1 MFSFWKCEIPREILI
16 PQDPSFG
23 FPRWNFSG
31 WPCLSWSSLCQPGW
45 PRTQRSKCWDQRCAA
60 PHHFSPL
67 VVKGRDRWTDVC
79 GWSVF
84 ILLGLQWPSCFCC
97 PVHPWLADHVLP
109 DAPLLVHL
117 HLPRV
122 SAGHRAPVT
131 EKDRG
136 SFLKSPLEAL
146 ASRLREWSRL
156 CTRSQAFSRPLV

>member
-1 MFSFWKCEIPREILI
+1 MALLVLELTLPARLASNSEIQVLGSKVCSTASF
-16 PQDPSFG
+16 QSFG
-23 FPRWNFSG
+23 G
-31 WPCLSWSSLCQPGW
+31 
-45 PRTQRSKCWDQRCAA
+45 QREGQMDGCMW
-60 PHHFSPL
+60 L
-67 VVKGRDRWTDVC
+67 
-79 GWSVF
+79 SVF